1 MSVYTPVSDAALAAF
16 LADYDLG
23 RPLRL
28 TGISAGVENSNFFLD
43 TEKGSAVLTI
53 FERLPTHEIPYFLD
67 LTEWLGRADIPCP
80 RPISAR
86 DGRTLKTLCGKP
98 AAIVQRLPGHSI
110 EGRSPTPEE
119 ITLLG
124 RLLARMH
131 RAGRDFPIHRPN
143 PAGPGWWQHTAQR
156 LRGHLCPDDAALI
169 QDELRQQGQ
178 SSCQHLPRGVIHA
191 DLFPDNVLFSAGRI
205 TGVIDFYYAGD
216 DLWLYDLAIVA
227 NAWCSRPDGHLDH
240 TLSEALWQAYIGERP
255 LVAGEDRCW
264 SPLLR
269 AAALRFWLLRLDA
282 QHFPRAGDLTQCKDP
297 EEYRRIL
304 MARRAAC

>member
-28 TGISAGVENSNFFLD
+28 AGISAGVENSNFFLD

-67 LTEWLGRADIPCP
+67 LTDWLGRADIPCP
-80 RPISAR
+80 RPIPAR

-98 AAIVQRLPGHSI
+98 AAIVQRLPGHSV
-110 EGRSPTPEE
+110 EGRNPTAEE

-124 RLLARMH
+124 RLLAHMH
-131 RAGRDFPIHRPN
+131 RAGQDFPVHRPN
-143 PAGPGWWQHTAQR
+143 PAGPRWWLETVQR
-156 LRGHLCPDDAALI
+156 LRAHLCRDDVELM
-169 QDELRQQGQ
+169 QDELREQGRNA
-178 SSCQHLPRGVIHA
+178 CQHLPRGVIHA

-205 TGVIDFYYAGD
+205 TGVIDFYYACD

-227 NAWCSRPDGHLDH
+227 NAWCSQPDGPLDSALSQ
-240 TLSEALWQAYIGERP
+240 TLWEAYTSERP
-255 LVAGEDRCW
+255 LVAGEEACW
-264 SPLLR
+264 FPLLR

-297 EEYRRIL
+297 AEYQRIL
-304 MARRAAC
+304 LARRAAC